1 MSQDLYKKYGP
12 NRVIDTPIT
21 EMGFAGLGVG
31 AAQKGLRPIIEF
43 MTFNFAMQAV
53 DQIVNS
59 AAKTYYM
66 SGGKIHVP
74 IVFRGPNGVA
84 ASVAA
89 QHSQCFA
96 AWYSNVPGLKVLAP
110 YSSEDAKCMLKA
122 AIRDDN
128 PVVFLEH
135 ELMYGE
141 SFPMSDEVLNPDYVY
156 EIGKAK
162 IEREGKDVTL
172 VSFSRGVRHCL
183 EAAKQLE
190 KEGVSSEVINLRSL
204 RPLDR
209 EASVNSVK
217 RSNHIVTG
225 EEVGPQCGVG
235 AEIAA
240 ICMETDA
247 FNYLDAPLERI
258 TGVDVPMPYAF
269 NLEAKAVPQA
279 ANVVNAV
286 HRVLA
291 KN

>member
-1 MSQDLYKKYGP
+1 
-12 NRVIDTPIT
+12 
-21 EMGFAGLGVG
+21 
-31 AAQKGLRPIIEF
+31 
-43 MTFNFAMQAV
+43 
-53 DQIVNS
+53 
-59 AAKTYYM
+59 
-66 SGGKIHVP
+66 
-74 IVFRGPNGVA
+74 
-84 ASVAA
+84 
-89 QHSQCFA
+89 
-96 AWYSNVPGLKVLAP
+96 
-110 YSSEDAKCMLKA
+110 MLKA

-209 EASVNSVK
+209 EAIVNSVK
-217 RSNHIVTG
+217 KTNHIVTV
-225 EEVGPQCGVG
+225 EEGWPQCGVG

>member
-1 MSQDLYKKYGP
+1 MSQDLYKKYGAE
-12 NRVIDTPIT
+12 RVIDTPIT

-43 MTFNFAMQAV
+43 MTFNFSMQAS

-59 AAKTYYM
+59 AAKSYYM

-96 AWYSNVPGLKVLAP
+96 AWYSSVPGLKVLAP

-141 SFPMSDEVLNPDYVY
+141 SFPISEEVLSPDYIY

-162 IEREGKDVTL
+162 VEKEGEDVTL
-172 VSFSRGVRHCL
+172 VSFSRGVGRCL
-183 EAAKQLE
+183 EAAKELE
-190 KEGVSSEVINLRSL
+190 KEGVKAEVINLRSL

-209 EASVNSVK
+209 EAIVNSVK
-217 RSNHIVTG
+217 KTNHIVTV
-225 EEVGPQCGVG
+225 EEGWPQCGVG

-240 ICMETDA
+240 LCMES
-247 FNYLDAPLERI
+247 RVRRGV
-258 TGVDVPMPYAF
+258 TGSGCF
-269 NLEAKAVPQA
+269 
-279 ANVVNAV
+279 
-286 HRVLA
+286 
-291 KN
+291 

>member
-1 MSQDLYKKYGP
+1 MAVHIRLKQFDGPLDL
-12 NRVIDTPIT
+12 
-21 EMGFAGLGVG
+21 L
-31 AAQKGLRPIIEF
+31 L
-43 MTFNFAMQAV
+43 
-53 DQIVNS
+53 
-59 AAKTYYM
+59 
-66 SGGKIHVP
+66 H
-74 IVFRGPNGVA
+74 
-84 ASVAA
+84 
-89 QHSQCFA
+89 
-96 AWYSNVPGLKVLAP
+96 L
-110 YSSEDAKCMLKA
+110 
-122 AIRDDN
+122 
-128 PVVFLEH
+128 
-135 ELMYGE
+135 
-141 SFPMSDEVLNPDYVY
+141 
-156 EIGKAK
+156 IGKAK

-209 EASVNSVK
+209 EAIVNSVK
-217 RSNHIVTG
+217 KTNHIVTV
-225 EEVGPQCGVG
+225 EEGWPQCGVG